1 MNIAC
6 KVKFYGSVFFYLCIK
21 LPNSGSL
28 NALNVYRDGGP
39 SGHCVIGGGSQ

>member
-28 NALNVYRDGGP
+28 NVYRDGGP